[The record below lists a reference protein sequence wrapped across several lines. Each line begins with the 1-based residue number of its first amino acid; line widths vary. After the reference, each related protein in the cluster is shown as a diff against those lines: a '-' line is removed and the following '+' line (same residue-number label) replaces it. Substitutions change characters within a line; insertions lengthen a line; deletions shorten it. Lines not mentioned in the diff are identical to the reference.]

1 MARSETAP
9 EGTRR
14 DARSWIATR
23 LVTLARVY
31 FTWVFGWAIAHALLG
46 TRLWWLFVL
55 STFAE
60 YFFLTL
66 PVIAGIALL
75 VRRRETWIG
84 LGAVTALGL
93 YLYGGLFLPRM
104 PQQPFAARPGC
115 LRSPGPPECRPDPD
129 GATLTVMSY
138 NLLGTREHPEG
149 VVATIRAVG
158 ADVVA
163 LQELT
168 PSSAGA
174 IQRELAAA
182 YPYQVLDP
190 QVGVTGMGVI
200 SRYPLRPSGETLPGN
215 WVFVPQVLAMDFAGS
230 MVTVLH
236 FHTFATS
243 LSRAMDLLAAPAHIE
258 RTVRERER
266 QAQAVVD
273 FVATHPGPLIAP
285 TDLNT
290 GDQST
295 TYALVAGVLEDSW
308 REAGWGLGH
317 TFPGIAPS
325 EDPGAIFAQLP
336 IPMWWIRI
344 DYVFHSAHWRA
355 LEARTGPWDGVS
367 DHRPIVAH
375 LMLVQE

>member
-1 MARSETAP
+1 MAEPRTAP
-9 EGTRR
+9 EETQR
-14 DARSWIATR
+14 DARSWIAAR

-31 FTWVFGWAIAHALLG
+31 FTWVFGWTIAHALLG

-60 YFFLTL
+60 YLFLTL

-84 LGAVTALGL
+84 LGAVAALGL

-104 PQQPFAARPGC
+104 PQGNPN
-115 LRSPGPPECRPDPD
+115 
-129 GATLTVMSY
+129 GATLSAMSY
-138 NLLGTREHPEG
+138 NLCGTDEHPEG
-149 VVATIRAVG
+149 VVGTIRAVG
-158 ADVVA
+158 ADVIA

-168 PSSAGA
+168 PSSAEA
-174 IQRELAAA
+174 IQRELTAA
-182 YPYQVLDP
+182 YPYQVLNP

-230 MVTVLH
+230 TVTVLH

-243 LSRAMDLLAAPAHIE
+243 LSRAMDLRAAPAHIE

-266 QAQAVVD
+266 QAQEVAD

-295 TYALVAGVLEDSW
+295 TYALITDVLADSW

-325 EDPGAIFAQLP
+325 DGPGATFARLP

-355 LEARTGPWDGVS
+355 LDAWVGPWDGVS
-367 DHRPIVAH
+367 DHRPVVTQ